1 MSDTTHSDISP
12 KDQQALRERMTSI
25 HISRIN
31 EMPRIELYLD
41 QVLSLVSDELSWM
54 ALPGEE
60 LLTGSMVN
68 NYVKQKL
75 VPAPLHRRYTRRHVA
90 TLIFVCTFKRFF
102 SIADVKRLYEVCL
115 AREIN
120 VASTYDE
127 LVSALE
133 RTMAARFGTQSNT
146 MASPTIKLLDT
157 DGAEVAPDL
166 VHLMNAGIEAIADKV
181 FVEQSLKLF
190 HNTK

>member
-1 MSDTTHSDISP
+1 MSDTTHSYISP

-115 AREIN
+115 AQEIN

-133 RTMAARFGTQSNT
+133 RTMAARFGTQGNT

-181 FVEQSLKLF
+181 LVEQSLKLF

>member
-31 EMPRIELYLD
+31 EMPRIDLYLD

-133 RTMAARFGTQSNT
+133 RTMAARFGTQGNT

-181 FVEQSLKLF
+181 LVEQSLKLF